1 MGMSMGR
8 TGIVMA
14 DLSER
19 ALLRLMTWLS
29 PAFPVGAFSY
39 SHGIEHAI
47 EEGVIR
53 NRTCLV
59 AWLGELLRRGSAW
72 NDAVLLAESWRQEK
86 SGEVAELAEAMAGSK
101 ERHMET
107 MLQGDAFQ
115 LAVGAWSRP
124 DAGEPNPNSPVAPS
138 PSALRADTSPP
149 KGGEEGSQAEHP
161 SSPPGTGGEV
171 ACEAR
176 RRGGSR
182 AGGGSENPNAVEPG
196 VPYPVAVGAAAAAS
210 GIALEP
216 ALTAYLH
223 AFVSN
228 LVQAAVRLVPL
239 GQSDGVAALAA
250 LEETVLATAR
260 RAAASTLDDL
270 GSAAFM
276 SEIMAMRHET
286 QYSRVFRS

>member
-1 MGMSMGR
+1 MAMTMRMNTSTAMRTTMGH
-8 TGIVMA
+8 TGITIMT
-14 DLSER
+14 DLPDR

-39 SHGIEHAI
+39 SHGIERAI
-47 EEGVIR
+47 EEGRIG
-53 NRTCLV
+53 NRAALV
-59 AWLGELLRRGSAW
+59 AWLGELLQRGSAW
-72 NDAVLLAESWRQEK
+72 NDAVLLAESWREAK
-86 SGEVAELAEAMAGSK
+86 SGVAGGVGELAEAMAGSK

-107 MLQGDAFQ
+107 MLQGDAFRQ
-115 LAVGAWSRP
+115 AVTAWARP
-124 DAGEPNPNSPVAPS
+124 DVVEPDPNSPLAGTG
-138 PSALRADTSPP
+138 REMP
-149 KGGEEGSQAEHP
+149 KG
-161 SSPPGTGGEV
+161 
-171 ACEAR
+171 AR
-176 RRGGSR
+176 RRGWSR
-182 AGGGSENPNAVEPG
+182 AGDGPEKPNAVEPG
-196 VPYPVAVGAAAAAS
+196 LPYPVAVGAAAAAS

-250 LEETVLATAR
+250 LEETVLATAT

-276 SEIMAMRHET
+276 SEIVAMRHET